1 MITITTV
8 DVGGIRAVITAD
20 VNGYN
25 SAIDKAKA
33 KARELG
39 ESGKAASASFGTLNS
54 RLSEVGAS
62 SKQIEKINASLRRAN
77 PDLLRKQL
85 EAVREEMKRL
95 GASSTEINK
104 VTQELEKN
112 ASSTNR
118 VSGEVKALGVAY
130 AALSVAMAGVITK
143 AVQTAATFEQAM
155 AKVKAISGATADEF
169 ENLRNQALELGATT
183 IFTAS
188 QAADAQG
195 FLAMAGFKTAQIM
208 EAMPGVLNLAAAGQ
222 MEIARTA
229 DIASNILTG
238 FQLQAG
244 ETGRVVD
251 VMAKAMTSSNTNIEQ
266 LGKVHCPAVEEFAA

>member
-1 MITITTV
+1 M
-8 DVGGIRAVITAD
+8 ITAD

-25 SAIDKAKA
+25 QAIDKAKTKA
-33 KARELG
+33 KELG
-39 ESGKAASASFGTLNS
+39 DSGKAASASFGALNS

-62 SKQIEKINASLRRAN
+62 AAQIEKINTSLRKAN
-77 PDLLRKQL
+77 PELLRKQL

-95 GASSTEINK
+95 GASSAEIDK

-112 ASSTNR
+112 ANSTNR

-143 AVQTAATFEQAM
+143 AVQTAATFEQSM

-169 ENLRNQALELGATT
+169 ANLRNQALELGETT
-183 IFTAS
+183 VFTAS

-195 FLAMAGFKTAQIM
+195 FLAMAGFKTEQIM
-208 EAMPGVLNLAAAGQ
+208 SAMPGVLNLAAAGQ

-238 FQLQAG
+238 FQLEAG

-266 LGKVHCPAVEEFAA
+266 LGKVHCPAVKEFAA